1 MSRTPIPSFR
11 LCLLAALAAAPGA
24 FAQTAPGPA
33 AAGPGDRVVLPEF
46 AVVESRL
53 ARDAAL
59 SPANVPL
66 DSLFAPGL
74 TIGEVPRSV
83 SVVTPEA
90 MATFGIR
97 SFADL
102 EKAGPGTARLN
113 YFGIAGTPILRGTE
127 AGVYFDGMLRAY
139 QRNEMPVSFESLER
153 LDVVRGAAPAQFTP
167 TPIGGFVNFVP
178 KAPFFDQP
186 HEGIEVSGGS
196 GDFSRAQADVGG
208 PQPGGRAAWRATATV
223 QRDGTPYRNLR
234 NDYESVYAVATFR
247 PADGVTATV
256 GAEYYD
262 YRSNENLGWNRV
274 TADLIDRGAY
284 VRGEPADLTSA
295 AWGGKVTRTL
305 LEFPYSSL
313 VNPRLHS
320 LAVSGAIA
328 RAQIPDALRATMI
341 DLNDPAQVAA
351 LYVLRADA
359 DVPAFLKADPALYAQ
374 RRATAQAALD
384 LIARHPQDAFV
395 YTPQYF
401 AAGGT
406 ALTTTLARDRVL
418 ADPDDFANARN
429 ALLFFNWE
437 NTRDPALTW
446 KNQVFLET
454 LATRKYSSYGYATQ
468 TGQVVLSDK
477 FTLVRN
483 LPAWR
488 SRLTAGAE
496 LRAVSSLMRQ
506 DYAAEVFGRRDLSAD
521 TLSANSLI
529 PAGATPAPDGLN
541 LWSTSAG
548 ANLRSREGQAGLFG
562 NLETIWTRWLV
573 THTSVR
579 AEGLAYHTTLP
590 SGIDRATAALASSL
604 DQRDHTGWLLGA
616 FQPVIA
622 LAPGLRAYAALQHS
636 TAVDPAQGGAIYGR
650 ANFSKARF
658 AETGVKAELGRA
670 FVGTLC
676 AYHWEQSN
684 YNSRDAQAEPVE
696 GRGAEAELIWEPG
709 RRFSL
714 EASATAQRQYYRGA
728 TVGFGAIPRSAQDWA
743 LTGGIFSA
751 AGSRTFP
758 NNPEMIYPAYPELSS
773 RLAALAQLSGGWSV
787 SGAVTWRDGFWANFD
802 RTLRLPSSVVCDA
815 GLAYERAGWRL
826 RLSVENLFDRHYF
839 IGSAPVFT
847 ANSNVTPAPG
857 LTWRAT
863 LRLGF

>member
-351 LYVLRADA
+351 LYVLRADD

-541 LWSTSAG
+541 LVHLRRRQPPLAGGPGRSVRESGDNMDALARHPHQCARRRARLPHHAAVRHRPRHRRARQQSRPARSHRLAARGVPAGDRAG
-548 ANLRSREGQAGLFG
+548 ARPARLRRAPALHRRRSRAGRRDLRSREL
-562 NLETIWTRWLV
+562 LE
-573 THTSVR
+573 
-579 AEGLAYHTTLP
+579 GP
-590 SGIDRATAALASSL
+590 
-604 DQRDHTGWLLGA
+604 
-616 FQPVIA
+616 
-622 LAPGLRAYAALQHS
+622 LR
-636 TAVDPAQGGAIYGR
+636 
-650 ANFSKARF
+650 
-658 AETGVKAELGRA
+658 
-670 FVGTLC
+670 
-676 AYHWEQSN
+676 
-684 YNSRDAQAEPVE
+684 
-696 GRGAEAELIWEPG
+696 
-709 RRFSL
+709 
-714 EASATAQRQYYRGA
+714 
-728 TVGFGAIPRSAQDWA
+728 
-743 LTGGIFSA
+743 
-751 AGSRTFP
+751 
-758 NNPEMIYPAYPELSS
+758 
-773 RLAALAQLSGGWSV
+773 
-787 SGAVTWRDGFWANFD
+787 RDGREGGTRPRVRRHA
-802 RTLRLPSSVVCDA
+802 LRLPLGAVELQLPRRPGRARRGSRRRGGTHLGTGPPVLA
-815 GLAYERAGWRL
+815 GGQRDRAAAILSRRHGRL
-826 RLSVENLFDRHYF
+826 RRNPPER
-839 IGSAPVFT
+839 
-847 ANSNVTPAPG
+847 PG
-857 LTWRAT
+857 LGVDRRDFLRRRQPDVSQQPGDDLPGVSGTLLPPGGPRAIERR
-863 LRLGF
+863 LERLGRGHLARWFLGQL